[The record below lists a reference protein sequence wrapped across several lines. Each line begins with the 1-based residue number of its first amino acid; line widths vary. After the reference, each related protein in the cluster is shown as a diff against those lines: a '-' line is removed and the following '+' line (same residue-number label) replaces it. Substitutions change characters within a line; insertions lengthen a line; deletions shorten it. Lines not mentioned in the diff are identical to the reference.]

1 MMLDGTGCVA
11 VGPFSNALFGD
22 LGVERFKEERRGL
35 RGKKKRLLAD
45 GG

>member
-1 MMLDGTGCVA
+1 MMLDGTGYVT